1 MTVFDTSHLSP
12 ESEKMQKELEP
23 TESEKMQ
30 EELEP
35 IIAGVDITPPFKQIK
50 KRIKKKNV

>member
-35 IIAGVDITPPFKQIK
+35 IKQIK